1 MTREGWSW
9 CGPTGLRGRRCLD
22 IKSPRLSDDG
32 AGRSR
37 LKGLTPNL
45 LGLTHTYYHSLRY
58 HHMQMG
64 NRTLT

>member
-1 MTREGWSW
+1 MTE
-9 CGPTGLRGRRCLD
+9 PDALGLR
-22 IKSPRLSDDG
+22 
-32 AGRSR
+32 
-37 LKGLTPNL
+37 KGLTPNL

>member
-1 MTREGWSW
+1 MTEPDALGFYF
-9 CGPTGLRGRRCLD
+9 
-22 IKSPRLSDDG
+22 I
-32 AGRSR
+32 
-37 LKGLTPNL
+37 KGLTPNL

>member
-1 MTREGWSW
+1 MTA
-9 CGPTGLRGRRCLD
+9 PD
-22 IKSPRLSDDG
+22 

-45 LGLTHTYYHSLRY
+45 VGLAHTYYHSLRY